1 MPIPVLAALAFLLPT
16 DPPKGGV
23 FNGRLGQVDVTPP
36 RLEQSVTVDGVLNEP
51 AWGEAALLT
60 GFSQYQPT
68 DRRPS
73 TDSTEVL
80 VWYSPTAIHFGVR
93 AYAPPGAT
101 NARLSD
107 RDKISADDY
116 VEIIL
121 STFND
126 GRQAFVFGV
135 NALGVQADGTLNE
148 VTASTTTSSMSAG
161 ASSRSPADLSA
172 NFVYESK
179 GRVTAY
185 GYEVEVRIP
194 FKSLRYQPREVQDW
208 GLQVVR
214 RVQHLGHEDTWTP
227 ARRDAASFLGQGGQ
241 LRGLRELRRGVV
253 VDVNPSVV
261 AFENGRRKDDGA
273 WGYAPQGPEYG
284 GTVRWGVTNNLSLNG
299 TVNPDFS
306 QVEADVVAFQ
316 YDPRQALYYP
326 ERRPFFLEGIENF
339 AVGNNLI
346 YTRRIVQPDVAVKLT
361 GKSLGTNV
369 ALLTALDDRSTSLT
383 GSGHPLF
390 NILRGTRDLGQ
401 QSRIGFTYTDRIDDG
416 DYNRVLGLDA
426 RLVARKIWSLSLQGA
441 LSRTR
446 ADTMTTT
453 APLWAATL
461 ARQGRRYNFSARI
474 NAIDRDFDAQAGF
487 ISRRNVVDYVVS
499 NNWTFYRP
507 RDSRIETWGLTVRGQ
522 GTGPYDAFVNGRAS
536 QDRKLHFTSNAAIRG
551 GWRVSGGIFFENFG
565 FDPELYAD
573 YYIERATGA
582 VKDTIKFNAA
592 GDLRL
597 HNVDLTVSVATPE
610 WGKFSGDI
618 FYIGGKDENFDE
630 WQSGLIHIVTANVR
644 WRPTDQLRVE
654 GQYQHQ
660 EFNRWDDGST
670 VSIRK
675 VPRLKVEY
683 QASRSIFVRMVGQYD
698 TQEKLDRRDDGRT
711 NDPLLIRNPDGTFS
725 PLSGFK
731 RNRVR
736 ADWLFSYQP
745 TPGTVFFLGYGS
757 SMAEPEPL
765 KFRDLR
771 RAADGFFVKWS
782 YLYRL

>member
-1 MPIPVLAALAFLLPT
+1 MLTSLLASLLLIAPS

-23 FNGRLGQVDVTPP
+23 FHGRLGQVDVAPP
-36 RLEQSVTVDGVLNEP
+36 RLEQSVTIDGVLGEA

-60 GFSQYQPT
+60 GFSQFQPA
-68 DRRPS
+68 DQRPS

-93 AYAPPGAT
+93 AFAPAGSVNAT
-101 NARLSD
+101 LAD
-107 RDKISADDY
+107 RDKIAADDY

-135 NALGVQADGTLNE
+135 NALGVQADGTINE
-148 VTASTTTSSMSAG
+148 LSAATSSGSAG
-161 ASSRSPADLSA
+161 AAARVTADLSA

-179 GRVTAY
+179 GRLTDY

-194 FKSLRYQPREVQDW
+194 FKSLRYQPRDAQDW
-208 GLQVVR
+208 GLQLVR
-214 RVQHLGHEDTWTP
+214 KVQHLGHEDTWTP
-227 ARRDAASFLGQGGQ
+227 ARRDAASFLAQAGR
-241 LRGLRELRRGVV
+241 LTGLRELHRGVV
-253 VDVNPSVV
+253 VDLNPSVV
-261 AFENGRRKDDGA
+261 AFQNGRRKGEVG
-273 WGYAPQGPEYG
+273 WGYVPQGPEYG
-284 GTVRWGVTNNLSLNG
+284 GTVRWGVTNNLTLNG

-361 GKSLGTNV
+361 GKSLGTNL
-369 ALLTALDDRSTSLT
+369 ALLSALDDRSTSLN
-383 GSGHPLF
+383 GAGHPLF
-390 NILRGTRDLGQ
+390 TILRGTRDVGR
-401 QSRIGFTYTDRIDDG
+401 QSRIGFTYTDRIDGD
-416 DYNRVLGLDA
+416 DYNRVAGVDA
-426 RLVARKIWSLSLQGA
+426 RFVARKIWSLSLQGA

-446 ADTMTTT
+446 ADTSTTT

-461 ARQGRRYNFSARI
+461 ARQGRAYNFSARI

-487 ISRRNVVDYVVS
+487 LSRRNVVDYVVA
-499 NNWTFYRP
+499 NTWTFFRP
-507 RDSRIETWGLTVRGQ
+507 AGSLIETWGLTVRGQ

-536 QDRKLHFTSNAAIRG
+536 QDRKLHFTSNAAVRG
-551 GWRVSGGIFFENFG
+551 GWRVSGALFFENFG
-565 FDPELYAD
+565 FDKELYAG
-573 YYIERATGA
+573 YHVERDLGTH
-582 VKDTIKFNAA
+582 KDTVAFTAA
-592 GDLRL
+592 GDPRL
-597 HNVDLTVSVATPE
+597 HNVDLMVTIGTPE
-610 WGKFSGDI
+610 WGKFSGD
-618 FYIGGKDENFDE
+618 FQYVGGKDENFEE
-630 WQSGLIHIVTANVR
+630 WQSGLIHFVTANLR
-644 WRPTDQLRVE
+644 YRPTDQLRVE
-654 GQYQHQ
+654 AQYQHQ
-660 EFNRWDDGST
+660 EFNRWTDGST

-683 QASRSIFVRMVGQYD
+683 QASRYIFFRMIGQYD

-711 NDPLLIRNPDGTFS
+711 NDPLLFRNPDGSFS
-725 PLSGFK
+725 RLSGFK

-757 SMAEPEPL
+757 SLAEQEPL